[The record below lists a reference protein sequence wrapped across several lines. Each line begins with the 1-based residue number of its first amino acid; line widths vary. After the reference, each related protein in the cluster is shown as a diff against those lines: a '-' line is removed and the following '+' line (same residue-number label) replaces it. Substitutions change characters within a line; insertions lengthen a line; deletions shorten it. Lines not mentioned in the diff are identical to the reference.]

1 MIVAWQVLRARDSQ
15 VEVTLTFI
23 VSYIAFHMAETAGL
37 SGIVSSLTAGFV
49 AKHFMFRNLEGEGAQ
64 QFSLHFFSLLAALS
78 EALIFLLLG
87 INIALFHDHF
97 NIAFTGTSPNPKHN
111 PKS

>member
-1 MIVAWQVLRARDSQ
+1 M
-15 VEVTLTFI
+15 EVTLTFI
-23 VSYIAFHMAETAGL
+23 VSYIAFQMAETAGL

-64 QFSLHFFSLLAALS
+64 QFSLHFFSLLAAIS

-87 INIALFHDHF
+87 ITSRSSTI
-97 NIAFTGTSPNPKHN
+97 TSTSPSPVLPQTLNPDPWTLNPK
-111 PKS
+111 P